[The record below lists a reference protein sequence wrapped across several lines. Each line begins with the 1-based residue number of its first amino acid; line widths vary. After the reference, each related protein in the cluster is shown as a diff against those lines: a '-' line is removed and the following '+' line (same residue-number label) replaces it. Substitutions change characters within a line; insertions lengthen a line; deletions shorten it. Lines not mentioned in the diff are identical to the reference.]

1 VSSLA
6 DRLAALREKYGS
18 MLKPDIK
25 DKMERNIE
33 EIRSDGTLERVLKP
47 GQKAPSFT
55 LSDQHDATVS
65 SAELLA
71 KGPLVVSF
79 FRGTWCPYCNEEIA
93 ALAQAYPQIREA
105 GAELVA
111 ISPQSAEN
119 AHAYRNEHPVPFPIL
134 VDPNFAIAEAF
145 GVSHRFPGYLQD
157 LYKNVLDHDLTQVN
171 AGKDWRLPIPARF
184 VIAPDGTI
192 VDVQADADYRFRPDP
207 AATITVLTRL
217 SATTAQ

>member
-6 DRLAALREKYGS
+6 DRLAALREKYSS

-55 LSDQHDATVS
+55 LSDQHGATVS

-93 ALAQAYPQIREA
+93 ALAQAYPRIREA

-111 ISPQSAEN
+111 ISPQSTEN
-119 AHAYRNEHPVPFPIL
+119 AHAYRSEHPVPFRIL

-145 GVSHRFPGYLQD
+145 GVSHRFPDYLQD
-157 LYKNVLDHDLTQVN
+157 LYKNVFENDLTQVN

-192 VDVQADADYRFRPDP
+192 VDVQADSDYRFRPDP
-207 AATITVLTRL
+207 AATIAVLTRL